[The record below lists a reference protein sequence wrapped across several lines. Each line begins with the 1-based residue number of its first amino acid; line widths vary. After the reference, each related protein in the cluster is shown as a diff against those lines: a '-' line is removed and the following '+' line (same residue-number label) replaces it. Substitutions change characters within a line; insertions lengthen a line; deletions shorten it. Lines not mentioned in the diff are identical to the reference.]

1 MRKSKTCRKS
11 ITSTNSM
18 CSPFSTTATLSP
30 SSSTYICIVQPLLK
44 HFSHPHTSPLH
55 KQLPPKQPP
64 PKHTISPRP
73 LSLCFGSDPVVSK
86 GATTGSSL
94 FPPEPSY
101 CVRDL
106 QVLHKMSPNSLLHL
120 RWS

>member
-1 MRKSKTCRKS
+1 MYSS
-11 ITSTNSM
+11 
-18 CSPFSTTATLSP
+18 FSTTTTLSP
-30 SSSTYICIVQPLLK
+30 SSSTYTCITQPLLK
-44 HFSHPHTSPLH
+44 HFSHPHTPL
-55 KQLPPKQPP
+55 KQPL

-73 LSLCFGSDPVVSK
+73 LSLCFGPDPVVSK

-94 FPPEPSY
+94 FPPEPSC

-106 QVLHKMSPNSLLHL
+106 QVLHKMLPNFLLHL